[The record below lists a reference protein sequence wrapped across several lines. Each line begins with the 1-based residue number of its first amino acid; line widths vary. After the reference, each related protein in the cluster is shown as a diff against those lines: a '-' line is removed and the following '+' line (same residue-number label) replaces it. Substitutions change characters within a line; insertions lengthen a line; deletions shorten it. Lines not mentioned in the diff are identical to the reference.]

1 SVSDHCHH
9 SGKAKGSTCDEQDFR
24 HPVEPATS
32 EDGWMKPSRENQ
44 MEAEKREANAP
55 KKQFTRE
62 EIEKHDAEKDCWIVV
77 DGKVYDATS
86 VMSWHPG
93 GKTPIMT
100 HAGRVR
106 QETTTESTSI
116 HNDFAYEKLKECLL
130 GTVSKKAAN
139 FIKENAQRQ
148 AAEQAAA
155 SKHGSSAT
163 LQKHR
168 WFPAKLFARESL
180 SNNTR
185 LYSFQLPD
193 NRAVLGSSTCKHIQL
208 GFHMLDS
215 MVAITAH
222 DGNPQDGDGT
232 FEVVVETYFPTD
244 EQPGGA
250 MSNILDYMPIGED
263 LEVRGPAGDIGYQ
276 DNGKFLIDGK
286 EHTLHRIS
294 LVVGGSGV
302 TLGYAPMARV
312 GMSQKSDV
320 ELRVIDGNKTEG
332 DILMRSEMEKLQEQS
347 GSKIRVTHVLSHPS
361 DD

>member
-1 SVSDHCHH
+1 
-9 SGKAKGSTCDEQDFR
+9 
-24 HPVEPATS
+24 
-32 EDGWMKPSRENQ
+32 
-44 MEAEKREANAP
+44 
-55 KKQFTRE
+55 
-62 EIEKHDAEKDCWIVV
+62 
-77 DGKVYDATS
+77 
-86 VMSWHPG
+86 
-93 GKTPIMT
+93 MT

-106 QETTTESTSI
+106 QETTTESTSM

-185 LYSFQLPD
+185 LYSFQFPD

-215 MVAITAH
+215 MVVRSYTLT
-222 DGNPQDGDGT
+222 NPILLLPQETPEILPATKWESNGDGT

-276 DNGKFLIDGK
+276 GNGKFLIDGK

-302 TLGYAPMARV
+302 TLGYALMAR
-312 GMSQKSDV
+312 
-320 ELRVIDGNKTEG
+320 TEG
-332 DILMRSEMEKLQEQS
+332 DILMRSEMEKL
-347 GSKIRVTHVLSHPS
+347 
-361 DD
+361 